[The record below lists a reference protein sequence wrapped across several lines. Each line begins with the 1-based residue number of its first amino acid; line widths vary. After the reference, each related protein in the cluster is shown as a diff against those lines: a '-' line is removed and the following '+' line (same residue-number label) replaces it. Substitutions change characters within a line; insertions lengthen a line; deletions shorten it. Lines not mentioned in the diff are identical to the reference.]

1 MACPALQSKHPL
13 VFMSFS
19 FILFILILFIFFPA
33 KVSRKWAPNK
43 DDNVISKERKQ
54 IEIQNDFFFWEAASG
69 GFKIII
75 EQNQNE
81 MLGEVANVLFYLK
94 YVTSWV
100 VFPLY

>member
-1 MACPALQSKHPL
+1 M
-13 VFMSFS
+13 
-19 FILFILILFIFFPA
+19 I
-33 KVSRKWAPNK
+33 
-43 DDNVISKERKQ
+43 
-54 IEIQNDFFFWEAASG
+54 FFFWEAASG